1 MGEEKNTKDS
11 LRLNETTLSL
21 KIIKIKNESMAKKK
35 KKQKTQEER
44 FENLT
49 EDQKMEI
56 LSSAAKLRKA
66 HKMKTRDRS
75 DWKRN
80 LERGRD
86 HSGRGSSRMT
96 RTKPDVLEDWTRKAM
111 DLADN
116 MNTLNK
122 TSERE
127 LFEGKVQSISRGG
140 GILRCQHGQI
150 TFFLKAELAML
161 QKTGVSVGEEIF
173 YSLNEDGTALVERIK
188 KRRSIL
194 SRPDPLRPKL
204 ERVIAVNI
212 DYICIVSSI
221 DSPIFNPFFID
232 RILIAARQSG
242 AKTIIALNKMD
253 LIDDGNKSA
262 LEDIEY
268 YRTLDVETVMLSA
281 ENCDGVENLKDIMK
295 GKTSVFVGMSGVGK
309 SSLLNAISP
318 DLDLKTCETREKAAG
333 RGRHTTVMSTMHYL
347 DDMDLC
353 IIDTPGVREFNLMD
367 VNKEELKY
375 YFPEFVELEPCRF
388 SNCKHVNEAGCVV
401 LDKVESGEIY
411 LRRYDSYLRM
421 LDTVPKAD

>member
-1 MGEEKNTKDS
+1 
-11 LRLNETTLSL
+11 
-21 KIIKIKNESMAKKK
+21 MAKKK

-44 FENLT
+44 FESLT

-66 HKMKTRDRS
+66 DKMKTRDRS

-86 HSGRGSSRMT
+86 HSGRKSTRMN
-96 RTKPDVLEDWTRKAM
+96 RSKPDVLEDWTRKAM

-116 MNTLNK
+116 MNTLDK

-127 LFEGKVQSISRGG
+127 LFEGTVQSISRGG
-140 GILRCQHGQI
+140 GMLRCQHGQI
-150 TFFLKAELAML
+150 TFFLKPELAML
-161 QKTGVSVGEEIF
+161 QKTGASVGEEVF
-173 YSLNEDGTALVERIK
+173 YSLKEDGTALVERIK

-212 DYICIVSSI
+212 DYICIVSSL
-221 DSPIFNPFFID
+221 DSPVFNPFFID
-232 RILIAARQSG
+232 RILIAGRQSG
-242 AKTIIALNKMD
+242 AKVIIALNKMD
-253 LIDDGNKSA
+253 LRTEMNEGA
-262 LEDIEY
+262 LKDVEY
-268 YRTLDVETVMLSA
+268 YRTLGVETVLLSA
-281 ENCDGVENLKDIMK
+281 HDCNGVEDLKAMLK
-295 GKTSVFVGMSGVGK
+295 GKSSVFVGTSGVGK

-318 DLDLKTCETREKAAG
+318 DLDLKTRETREKAGG

-375 YFPEFVELEPCRF
+375 YFPEFEGIEPCRF
-388 SNCKHVNEAGCVV
+388 NNCRHVNEAGCVV

-421 LDTVPKAD
+421 LDTVPKAES

>member
-1 MGEEKNTKDS
+1 
-11 LRLNETTLSL
+11 
-21 KIIKIKNESMAKKK
+21 MAKKK

-44 FENLT
+44 FESLT

-66 HKMKTRDRS
+66 HKMQTRDRS

-80 LERGRD
+80 HERGRD
-86 HSGRGSSRMT
+86 HSGRKSTRMN
-96 RTKPDVLEDWTRKAM
+96 RSKPDTLEDWTRKAM

-116 MNTLNK
+116 MNTLEK
-122 TSERE
+122 APERE

-150 TFFLKAELAML
+150 TFFLKSELAML

-173 YSLNEDGTALVERIK
+173 YSLNADGTALVERIK

-212 DYICIVSSI
+212 DYICIVASL

-232 RILIAARQSG
+232 RILIAVRQSG
-242 AKTIIALNKMD
+242 AKAVIALNKMD
-253 LIDDGNKSA
+253 LINDENSA
-262 LEDIEY
+262 ALKDIEY
-268 YRTLDVETVMLSA
+268 YKSLGVETVKLSA
-281 ENCDGVENLKDIMK
+281 ESCDGVEDLKDMLK
-295 GKTSVFVGMSGVGK
+295 GKTSVFVGTSGVGK
-309 SSLLNAISP
+309 SSLLNAIDP
-318 DLDLKTCETREKAAG
+318 ELDLKTCETREKAKG

-347 DDMDLC
+347 EDMDLC
-353 IIDTPGVREFNLMD
+353 IIDTPGVREFNIMD
-367 VNKEELKY
+367 VNKDQLKY
-375 YFPEFVELEPCRF
+375 YFPEFEEQEPCRF
-388 SNCKHVNEAGCVV
+388 NNCKHVQEAGCVI
-401 LDKVESGEIY
+401 LDKVEEGEIY